1 MLDRRKGEILND
13 DRKVKKKRKAP
24 KRLCKLTEESNNNNN
39 FPLRTQLSG
48 LGKVSWQQTLK
59 Q

>member
-13 DRKVKKKRKAP
+13 DRKVKKKKAP